1 MKTVS
6 RRILV
11 SLLALTMLTALLA
24 GCSDSQ
30 GQSGTGA
37 KTSITIMSA
46 MPTSRN
52 SVAIGPGHTAVT
64 VIPLPFSS

>member
-37 KTSITIMSA
+37 KTSITIMLSLIHIFV
-46 MPTSRN
+46 N
-52 SVAIGPGHTAVT
+52 WGHAV
-64 VIPLPFSS
+64 LR